1 MGYLTSAT
9 GIPQLYQI
17 ASAPDQ
23 PTTLDKEQLSVGK
36 LTPGYM
42 TDGTIAWMPMD
53 EDIDPGLRR
62 ANYNLLG
69 RSANLLNKNVY

>member
-1 MGYLTSAT
+1 
-9 GIPQLYQI
+9 
-17 ASAPDQ
+17 
-23 PTTLDKEQLSVGK
+23 
-36 LTPGYM
+36 M

-69 RSANLLNKNVY
+69 RSVNLLNKNVY